1 METYTPRPLAV
12 PPWPLLFDPRRSPQA
27 GSHDL
32 LQNPPDVP
40 DVFSWILDDYSAKA
54 RPTAQ
59 ETINLVG
66 DGLTITVAG
75 SDTTATSLTC
85 LFLELAT
92 HPEAVCRLQR
102 ELDELFH
109 ENPAPD
115 HYALSKLPYL
125 QACVDEALRL
135 YPAVPA
141 GGQRV
146 TPPEGLRIGEDL
158 WIPGNTI
165 VQTPQYILHRGIVL
179 LTPHVCFAAVA
190 DMVWWHRFTDERNYG
205 RAAEF
210 IPERWT
216 TETHLNTNGSVFSPF
231 SIGKSGSS
239 AHGLA
244 SQQRIPS

>member
-1 METYTPRPLAV
+1 MI
-12 PPWPLLFDPRRSPQA
+12 F
-27 GSHDL
+27 
-32 LQNPPDVP
+32 QNPPDVP
-40 DVFSWILDDYSAKA
+40 DVFSWILDDYSSKA
-54 RPTAQ
+54 SPTAQ

-75 SDTTATSLTC
+75 SDTTAASLTC

-92 HPEAVCRLQR
+92 HPDAARRLQH
-102 ELDELFH
+102 ELDELFR

-115 HYALSKLPYL
+115 HYTLSKLPYL

-165 VQTPQYILHRGIVL
+165 VQTPQYILHRGRCCRVL
-179 LTPHVCFAAVA
+179 AARSLRFAVVA
-190 DMVWWHRFTDERNYG
+190 DPGVPPVYR
-205 RAAEF
+205 
-210 IPERWT
+210 
-216 TETHLNTNGSVFSPF
+216 
-231 SIGKSGSS
+231 
-239 AHGLA
+239 
-244 SQQRIPS
+244 

>member
-1 METYTPRPLAV
+1 MI
-12 PPWPLLFDPRRSPQA
+12 F
-27 GSHDL
+27 
-32 LQNPPDVP
+32 QNPPQVP
-40 DVFSWILDDYSAKA
+40 DVFSWILDDYSSKA
-54 RPTAQ
+54 SPTVQ

-92 HPEAVCRLQR
+92 HPEAVRRLQQ
-102 ELDELFH
+102 ELDELFG
-109 ENPAPD
+109 ENPTPD

-146 TPPEGLRIGEDL
+146 TPPEGLKIGEDL

-165 VQTPQYILHRGIVL
+165 VQTPQYILHRGKCCSCSS
-179 LTPHVCFAAVA
+179 PAPFCFAVVA
-190 DMVWWHRFTDERNYG
+190 DMDMPPVQQMSGIMPEQSSSSPSGG
-205 RAAEF
+205 RQ
-210 IPERWT
+210 T
-216 TETHLNTNGSVFSPF
+216 
-231 SIGKSGSS
+231 
-239 AHGLA
+239 
-244 SQQRIPS
+244 RI